1 MISVIIPVYNEEA
14 NLQPL
19 YDQVS
24 GILRSLGRPWELILV
39 DDGSTDRS
47 RTRMN
52 ELADK
57 DELVKVV
64 FLRRNFGQTAAMMA
78 GLDFSRGEII
88 ISMDGDLQNDARDI
102 PKLVEKL
109 EEGFDVVSGW
119 RKFRKD
125 HPVKRN
131 LPSHMANWIISRIS
145 GIKLH
150 DYGCS
155 LKAYRKEVVKD
166 IKLYGEM
173 HRFIPIYASWFGARI
188 AEIPVAHH
196 VRVHGKSNYGLERTA
211 KVIFDLMVVKF
222 LSKYSQKPMY
232 VFGMVGL
239 ASLSVSFLSG
249 LWALYLKFFEHT
261 SFISTP
267 LPLLVV
273 MTGITG
279 FMCILMG
286 LLAELVIRTYYESQH
301 KAVYLVGQTR
311 NITQESA

>member
-1 MISVIIPVYNEEA
+1 MISVIIPIYNEED
-14 NLQPL
+14 NLIPL
-19 YDQVS
+19 YDQVKAVLV
-24 GILRSLGRPWELILV
+24 GLGRPWELILV

-47 RTRMN
+47 RTIMN
-52 ELADK
+52 ALADR
-57 DELVKVV
+57 DESVKII
-64 FLRRNFGQTAAMMA
+64 FLRTNFGQTAALMA
-78 GLDFSRGEII
+78 GLDFARGEII
-88 ISMDGDLQNDARDI
+88 ISMDGDLQNDPRDI
-102 PKLVEKL
+102 PNLLVKLD
-109 EEGFDVVSGW
+109 EGFDVVSGW

-125 HPVKRN
+125 HPVKRH
-131 LPSHMANWIISRIS
+131 LPSRMANWIISRIS

-155 LKAYRKEVVKD
+155 LKAYRKEVVKG

-188 AEIPVAHH
+188 AEIPVTHH
-196 VRVHGKSNYGLERTA
+196 VRLHGKSNYGLERTT
-211 KVIFDLMVVKF
+211 KVVFDLMVVKF

-239 ASLSVSFLSG
+239 VSLSFSFLSG

-301 KAVYLVGQTR
+301 KTVYLVGQTR
-311 NITQESA
+311 NITQDPV

>member
-1 MISVIIPVYNEEA
+1 MISVIIPIYNEEE
-14 NLQPL
+14 NLLPL
-19 YDQVS
+19 YEQVS
-24 GILRSLGRPWELILV
+24 DVLRDFGQAWELILV
-39 DDGSTDRS
+39 DDGSTDKS
-47 RTRMN
+47 RARMN

-57 DELVKVV
+57 DAAVKIVY
-64 FLRRNFGQTAAMMA
+64 LRRNFGQTAAMMA
-78 GLDFSRGEII
+78 GLDFAQGEII
-88 ISMDGDLQNDARDI
+88 ISMDGDLQNDPRDI

-109 EEGFDVVSGW
+109 GEGFDVVSGW

-131 LPSHMANWIISRIS
+131 LPSHIANWIISKIS

-188 AEIPVAHH
+188 AEIPVTHH
-196 VRVHGKSNYGLERTA
+196 ARLHGRSNYGLERTT

-239 ASLSVSFLSG
+239 ASLLCSFLSG
-249 LWALYLKFFEHT
+249 LWALYLKFVEHV

-286 LLAELVIRTYYESQH
+286 LLAELITRTYYESQH
-301 KAVYLVGQTR
+301 KTVYLVGQTR
-311 NITQESA
+311 NITQESI